1 MSEKSPSLMIKT
13 ILGHL
18 ESGLEKL
25 ESGQLSPEDMELLV
39 EDAKELYERM
49 VIMRYKIYETNV
61 LGVSAPVVSASIR
74 QPEIETPIDLFG
86 AIDLGSEPE
95 FEVTFASEE
104 TPEEVAQVIY
114 PLEDE
119 SSEEELDQEE
129 ELEDEAADEFFEG
142 ETEDKTHEETSFENE
157 TVAEEVNENSFAS
170 VDELEEEDEQE
181 EEGSF
186 LDQDESSL
194 SEELVEATEFNNSD
208 ILEEEEEEQNTA
220 PAPFIEETPIEVTQ
234 TNYEPQFSAD
244 QPIWMAEMEANIRDN
259 RSVFPLETLAGA
271 FTLNEKLQF
280 INELF
285 DGSSDDFSGAVKQ
298 LDQLANMDAARN
310 MLTELSQ
317 TFNWDTESEI
327 VEDFLYKICR
337 RHAAGA

>member
-1 MSEKSPSLMIKT
+1 
-13 ILGHL
+13 
-18 ESGLEKL
+18 
-25 ESGQLSPEDMELLV
+25 MELLV

-95 FEVTFASEE
+95 FEVTFANEDPIIDEE
-104 TPEEVAQVIY
+104 KVSY
-114 PLEDE
+114 PLEEEVEEELGFKNEILEEVIETEKESNFENDSFDEETEESVIASSFENE
-119 SSEEELDQEE
+119 SSEED
-129 ELEDEAADEFFEG
+129 EDE
-142 ETEDKTHEETSFENE
+142 
-157 TVAEEVNENSFAS
+157 
-170 VDELEEEDEQE
+170 E

-208 ILEEEEEEQNTA
+208 ILEEDEEAQNVE
-220 PAPFIEETPIEVTQ
+220 PEPFIEETPIEVPQ

-259 RSVFPLETLAGA
+259 RSIFPLETLAGA

-285 DGSSDDFSGAVKQ
+285 DGSSDDFSSSVKQ

>member
-95 FEVTFASEE
+95 FEVTFANEDPIIDEE
-104 TPEEVAQVIY
+104 KVSY
-114 PLEDE
+114 PLEEEVEEELGFKNEILEEVIETEKESNFENDSFDEETEESVIASSFENE
-119 SSEEELDQEE
+119 SSEED
-129 ELEDEAADEFFEG
+129 EDE
-142 ETEDKTHEETSFENE
+142 
-157 TVAEEVNENSFAS
+157 
-170 VDELEEEDEQE
+170 E

-186 LDQDESSL
+186 VDQDESSL

-208 ILEEEEEEQNTA
+208 ILEEDEEAQNVE
-220 PAPFIEETPIEVTQ
+220 PEPFIEETPIEVPQ

-259 RSVFPLETLAGA
+259 RSIFPLETLAGA

-285 DGSSDDFSGAVKQ
+285 DGSSDDFSSSVKQ

-310 MLTELSQ
+310 MLAELSQ
-317 TFNWDTESEI
+317 SFNWDTESEI

>member
-95 FEVTFASEE
+95 FEVTFANEDPIIEE
-104 TPEEVAQVIY
+104 EKVSY
-114 PLEDE
+114 PLEE
-119 SSEEELDQEE
+119 EVEEELGFKNEILEEVIENSFASVDEPEVEEEQEE
-129 ELEDEAADEFFEG
+129 E
-142 ETEDKTHEETSFENE
+142 ETT
-157 TVAEEVNENSFAS
+157 ENSFAS
-170 VDELEEEDEQE
+170 VDELEEEEEQE
-181 EEGSF
+181 EE
-186 LDQDESSL
+186 
-194 SEELVEATEFNNSD
+194 A
-208 ILEEEEEEQNTA
+208 QNIN
-220 PAPFIEETPIEVTQ
+220 PEPFIEETPIEVPQ

-259 RSVFPLETLAGA
+259 RSIFPLETLAGA

-285 DGSSDDFSGAVKQ
+285 DGSSDDFSSSVKQ
-298 LDQLANMDAARN
+298 LDQLTNMDAARN
-310 MLTELSQ
+310 MLAELSQ
-317 TFNWDTESEI
+317 SFNWDTESEI
-327 VEDFLYKICR
+327 VEDFIYKICR

>member
-86 AIDLGSEPE
+86 ASDLGSEPE
-95 FEVTFASEE
+95 FEVTFANEDPIIDEE
-104 TPEEVAQVIY
+104 KVSY
-114 PLEDE
+114 PLEEEVEEELGFKNEILEDVIETEKESNFENDSFDKGTEESVIASIFENE
-119 SSEEELDQEE
+119 SSEED
-129 ELEDEAADEFFEG
+129 EDE
-142 ETEDKTHEETSFENE
+142 
-157 TVAEEVNENSFAS
+157 
-170 VDELEEEDEQE
+170 E

-208 ILEEEEEEQNTA
+208 ILEEDEEAQNVE
-220 PAPFIEETPIEVTQ
+220 PEPFIEETPIEVPQ

-259 RSVFPLETLAGA
+259 RSIFPLETLAGA

-285 DGSSDDFSGAVKQ
+285 DGSSDDFSSSVKQ

-310 MLTELSQ
+310 MLAELSQ
-317 TFNWDTESEI
+317 SFNWDTESEI

>member
-95 FEVTFASEE
+95 FEVTFANEDPIIEE
-104 TPEEVAQVIY
+104 EKVSY
-114 PLEDE
+114 PLEEEVEEELGFKNEILEDVIETEKESNFENDSFDEGTEESVIASSFENE
-119 SSEEELDQEE
+119 SSEEDEDEE
-129 ELEDEAADEFFEG
+129 E
-142 ETEDKTHEETSFENE
+142 
-157 TVAEEVNENSFAS
+157 EV
-170 VDELEEEDEQE
+170 
-181 EEGSF
+181 SF

-194 SEELVEATEFNNSD
+194 SDELVEATEFNNSD
-208 ILEEEEEEQNTA
+208 ILEEDEEAQNVN
-220 PAPFIEETPIEVTQ
+220 PESFIEETPIEVPQ

-259 RSVFPLETLAGA
+259 RSIFPLETLAGA

-285 DGSSDDFSGAVKQ
+285 DGSSDDFSSSVKQ

>member
-1 MSEKSPSLMIKT
+1 
-13 ILGHL
+13 
-18 ESGLEKL
+18 
-25 ESGQLSPEDMELLV
+25 MELLV

-95 FEVTFASEE
+95 FEVTFANEDPIIEEEKVSYPIELDDEEE
-104 TPEEVAQVIY
+104 TEEEEVI
-114 PLEDE
+114 
-119 SSEEELDQEE
+119 
-129 ELEDEAADEFFEG
+129 
-142 ETEDKTHEETSFENE
+142 
-157 TVAEEVNENSFAS
+157 ENSFAS
-170 VDELEEEDEQE
+170 DDELEEEDEQE

-208 ILEEEEEEQNTA
+208 ILEEEEDEEVQNVN
-220 PAPFIEETPIEVTQ
+220 PEPFIEETPIEVPQ

-259 RSVFPLETLAGA
+259 RSIFPLETLAGA

-285 DGSSDDFSGAVKQ
+285 DGSSDDFSSSVKQ

-310 MLTELSQ
+310 MLAELSQ
-317 TFNWDTESEI
+317 SFNWDTESEI

>member
-1 MSEKSPSLMIKT
+1 MIKT

-95 FEVTFASEE
+95 FEVTFANEDPIIEE
-104 TPEEVAQVIY
+104 EKVSY
-114 PLEDE
+114 PLELDD
-119 SSEEELDQEE
+119 EEETEEEEVIENSFASVDEPEVEEEQEE
-129 ELEDEAADEFFEG
+129 E
-142 ETEDKTHEETSFENE
+142 ETT
-157 TVAEEVNENSFAS
+157 ENSFAS
-170 VDELEEEDEQE
+170 VDELEEVDEQE
-181 EEGSF
+181 EE
-186 LDQDESSL
+186 
-194 SEELVEATEFNNSD
+194 A
-208 ILEEEEEEQNTA
+208 QNVN
-220 PAPFIEETPIEVTQ
+220 PEPIIEETPIEVPQ

-259 RSVFPLETLAGA
+259 RSIFPLETLAGA

-285 DGSSDDFSGAVKQ
+285 DGSSDDFSSSVKQ

-310 MLTELSQ
+310 MLAELSQ
-317 TFNWDTESEI
+317 SFNWDTESEI
-327 VEDFLYKICR
+327 VEDFIYKICR

>member
-1 MSEKSPSLMIKT
+1 MIKT

-18 ESGLEKL
+18 ETGIEKL
-25 ESGQLSPEDMELLV
+25 ETGQLSPEDMELLV

-49 VIMRYKIYETNV
+49 IIMRYKIYETNV

-86 AIDLGSEPE
+86 AIDLSAEPE
-95 FEVTFASEE
+95 FEVTFANED
-104 TPEEVAQVIY
+104 PEVEAQTVVY
-114 PLEDE
+114 PLE
-119 SSEEELDQEE
+119 EETQEE
-129 ELEDEAADEFFEG
+129 ETQEEGIQEQEEISEQEEILEDEQEDEFFEQ
-142 ETEDKTHEETSFENE
+142 EDLIEEK
-157 TVAEEVNENSFAS
+157 ADEEVLFNEEQN
-170 VDELEEEDEQE
+170 EDRFDIEQ
-181 EEGSF
+181 GS
-186 LDQDESSL
+186 
-194 SEELVEATEFNNSD
+194 TE
-208 ILEEEEEEQNTA
+208 ILEEV
-220 PAPFIEETPIEVTQ
+220 PAPEEAP
-234 TNYEPQFSAD
+234 YEPQFSAS

-285 DGSSDDFSGAVKQ
+285 DGSSDDFSASVKQ

>member
-1 MSEKSPSLMIKT
+1 MIKT

-95 FEVTFASEE
+95 FEVTFANEDPIIEE
-104 TPEEVAQVIY
+104 EKVSY
-114 PLEDE
+114 PLELDD
-119 SSEEELDQEE
+119 EEETEEEEVIENSFASVDEPEVEEEQEE
-129 ELEDEAADEFFEG
+129 E
-142 ETEDKTHEETSFENE
+142 ETT
-157 TVAEEVNENSFAS
+157 ENSFAS
-170 VDELEEEDEQE
+170 VDELEEEEEQE
-181 EEGSF
+181 EEA
-186 LDQDESSL
+186 QNVNPES
-194 SEELVEATEFNNSD
+194 
-208 ILEEEEEEQNTA
+208 
-220 PAPFIEETPIEVTQ
+220 FIEETPIEVPQ

-259 RSVFPLETLAGA
+259 RSIFPLETLAGA

-285 DGSSDDFSGAVKQ
+285 DGSSDDFSSSVKQ

-310 MLTELSQ
+310 MLAELSQ
-317 TFNWDTESEI
+317 SFNWDTESEI

>member
-95 FEVTFASEE
+95 FEVTFANEDPIIEE
-104 TPEEVAQVIY
+104 EKVSY
-114 PLEDE
+114 PLEEEVEEELGFKNEILEEVIETEKESNFENDSFDEETEESVIASSFENE
-119 SSEEELDQEE
+119 SSEED
-129 ELEDEAADEFFEG
+129 DG
-142 ETEDKTHEETSFENE
+142 E
-157 TVAEEVNENSFAS
+157 
-170 VDELEEEDEQE
+170 E

-208 ILEEEEEEQNTA
+208 ILEEDEEAQNVE
-220 PAPFIEETPIEVTQ
+220 PEPFIEETPIEVPQ

-259 RSVFPLETLAGA
+259 RSIFPLETLAGA

-285 DGSSDDFSGAVKQ
+285 DGSSDDFSSSVKQ

-310 MLTELSQ
+310 MLAELSQ
-317 TFNWDTESEI
+317 SFNWDTESEI

>member
-95 FEVTFASEE
+95 FEVTFANEDPIIEE
-104 TPEEVAQVIY
+104 EKVSY
-114 PLEDE
+114 PLELDD
-119 SSEEELDQEE
+119 EEET
-129 ELEDEAADEFFEG
+129 EG
-142 ETEDKTHEETSFENE
+142 E
-157 TVAEEVNENSFAS
+157 EVIENSFAS
-170 VDELEEEDEQE
+170 VDEPEDEEEQE
-181 EEGSF
+181 EEESL
-186 LDQDESSL
+186 LDQDESS
-194 SEELVEATEFNNSD
+194 SIEELVEVTEFNNSD
-208 ILEEEEEEQNTA
+208 ILEEEEEAQNVN
-220 PAPFIEETPIEVTQ
+220 PEPFIEETPIEVPQ

-259 RSVFPLETLAGA
+259 RSIFPLETLAGA

-285 DGSSDDFSGAVKQ
+285 DGSSDDFSSSVKQ

-310 MLTELSQ
+310 MLAELSQ